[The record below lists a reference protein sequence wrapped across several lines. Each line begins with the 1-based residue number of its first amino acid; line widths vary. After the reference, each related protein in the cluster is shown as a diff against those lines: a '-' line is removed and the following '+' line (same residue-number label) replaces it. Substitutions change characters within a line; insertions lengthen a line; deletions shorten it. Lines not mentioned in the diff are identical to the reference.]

1 MSSIPKIKLNIKT
14 YIYTTPDD
22 GKLIYEYRPFHNQK
36 MGGFVGEADLTSLTL
51 DADKAEISIDRPIE
65 LNLEESYDGSVN
77 VIVND
82 RVNPLKIVNSRFYL
96 IDSNNY
102 KIGDRKGNLDTNIY
116 TEKNF
121 KVEANLVKSV
131 QSVIGLD
138 FLGLLENGNMKV
150 GNYTFYFKL
159 SDSDGNESDFIAE
172 SGKVVC
178 HIGNISKP
186 RFIRGGQM
194 GENSG
199 KSVRFRLKNIDL
211 AYNYIHVYY
220 TRSTGDS
227 GQEITTAHK
236 IEERFKIS
244 GIDTEIAISG
254 YEEHTDVSLEDI
266 NVRYSEFNSVKTTTN
281 CQNITFAGGVSN
293 EYEVYKMLEK
303 LSLFITPSIVSD
315 KEIGNLAHNYK
326 EKFNEHGGYEYYNVD
341 NIYYKLGY

>member
-36 MGGFVGEADLTSLTL
+36 MEGFVGEADLTSLTL

-116 TEKNF
+116 TESNF

-131 QSVIGLD
+131 QSVVGLD
-138 FLGLLENGNMKV
+138 FIGLLEDGNMKV

-178 HIGNISKP
+178 HIGNISQP

-211 AYNYIHVYY
+211 AYSYIHVYY

-227 GQEITTAHK
+227 EQEITTAHK

-244 GIDTEIAISG
+244 GIDTEISISG
-254 YEEHTDVSLEDI
+254 YEEHTNIGLEDI
-266 NVRYSEFNSVKTTTN
+266 NVRYSEFNSVETTAN

-326 EKFNEHGGYEYYNVD
+326 ERFNEHGGYEYYNVD